1 MLRIYWSFFKQ
12 YLFWLLF
19 FAFGRMVFLLYYTH
33 SIVLTSAPFSEVMMS
48 FAKGFKLDVATAGY
62 IMIIPFFLHL
72 VKIFYSPPVIHRIN
86 QIYHWILIGLYAL
99 LVSTEL
105 GLYAEWQTKVNYK
118 ALLYLQHPTEIVNS
132 AQPTETSL
140 LLFIWLVMTAL
151 GVWVY
156 NKFFHKRLINLQLP
170 NMVALSF
177 LLLMPPV
184 LLILMRGGIEE
195 IPINQSQS
203 FYSKHAILNAAATNS
218 AFNLY
223 ISYHENKNSTTNPFV
238 CMPQAAAQQKVKAIY
253 HTPQDSTLSV
263 LKTTRPNI
271 VFIIM
276 ESWSATLVESPQEQ
290 AEVTPQLHKLM
301 KQGLYFDN
309 LYASGPRS
317 EQGMASIFSGFP
329 AHPITSI
336 TVQPDKYHRL
346 PSMIKDLKQEGYTTS
361 FSFGGQLIYGNIKS
375 YIMFNAFDHV
385 KEVYDYDAD
394 LPRGNLG
401 IHDEFTLQVLKED
414 IGQLPQPFFA
424 GLFTLSTHSPYDQ
437 PMEEKITWGGN
448 EQKYLNSA
456 YYTDYSIGRFIDSV
470 KQCDW
475 YPNTLFVFVAD
486 HSHHSYNNLPMT
498 NIEYQKIPMLWY
510 GEPLQDSLRGK
521 RWHHLGIQTDI
532 VATLLPQLQMQAQ
545 AKQYPWSKNLFNPF
559 APEFAYSAYE
569 IGYAWKRPAGSV
581 SYSPRVGYYHNK
593 VEPKSLNDSLQ
604 QEGGAFLQVLFQ
616 EYLDL

>member
-19 FAFGRMVFLLYYTH
+19 FALGRMVFLLYYTH

-48 FAKGFKLDVATAGY
+48 FVEGFKLDIATAAY

-72 VKIFYSPPVIHRIN
+72 VKIFYSPPIIARIN

-99 LVSTEL
+99 LISAEL

-132 AQPTETSL
+132 AQPTETTL
-140 LLFIWLVMTAL
+140 LLFIWLLMTAL
-151 GVWVY
+151 GVWTY

-170 NMVALSF
+170 NMVSLSF

-184 LLILMRGGIEE
+184 LLLLMRGGIEE

-203 FYSKHAILNAAATNS
+203 FYSQHAILNAAATNS

-223 ISYHENKNSTTNPFV
+223 ISYHENKNSTTNPFAY
-238 CMPQAAAQQKVKAIY
+238 MPQATAKQKVKAIY

-276 ESWSATLVESPQEQ
+276 ESWSATLVDSPQDK
-290 AEVTPQLHKLM
+290 AEITPQFHKLM

-329 AHPITSI
+329 AHPITSV
-336 TVQPDKYHRL
+336 TVQPDKYNHL
-346 PSMIKDLKQEGYTTS
+346 PSMIKDLKKEGYTTS

-375 YIMFNAFDHV
+375 YVMFNAFDQV
-385 KEVYDYDAD
+385 KEVYDYDTD
-394 LPRGNLG
+394 LPKGNLG
-401 IHDEFTLQVLKED
+401 IHDEFTLQALKED
-414 IGQLPQPFFA
+414 INQMPQPFFA
-424 GLFTLSTHSPYDQ
+424 ALFTLSTHSPYDQ
-437 PMEEKITWGGN
+437 PMEEKIQWGGT
-448 EQKYLNSA
+448 EQQYLNSA
-456 YYTDYSIGRFIDSV
+456 YYTDYSIGRFMDSV
-470 KQCDW
+470 KQYAW
-475 YPNTLFVFVAD
+475 YPNTLFIFVAD

-510 GEPLQDSLRGK
+510 GEPLQDSLRGQ

-532 VATLLPQLQMQAQ
+532 AATLLPQLQMQTQ
-545 AKQYPWSKNLFNPF
+545 AKQYHWSKNLFNPF

-569 IGYAWKRPAGSV
+569 IGYAWKRPSGFV
-581 SYSPRVGYYHNK
+581 SYSPRVEHYHHQAN
-593 VEPKSLNDSLQ
+593 PKSLNDSLR
-604 QEGGAFLQVLFQ
+604 QEGDAFLQVLFQ